1 MRTLRNSAWATP
13 ANNRS
18 TSCWRAMPTK
28 TAWPVVDWTRRRTV
42 ILPPRSWEV
51 PALPGWVPRS
61 IRSEVMAGLV
71 VSNRS
76 VEVVKKPW
84 LSRWVL

>member
-1 MRTLRNSAWATP
+1 MIR
-13 ANNRS
+13 
-18 TSCWRAMPTK
+18 
-28 TAWPVVDWTRRRTV
+28 
-42 ILPPRSWEV
+42 PPRSWEV
-51 PALPGWVPRS
+51 PTLPGRVPRS

-71 VSNRS
+71 VSKRS